1 MDPVS
6 ATACLAFAGKAVVGV
21 AAAVDLGAVGTVI
34 HIAGQEIVRGMTR
47 KPQHWHDYKNV
58 YDKLVALKDQAAL
71 ISGLARRVRY
81 DYTLT
86 SEYWNWIGTGSSD
99 SSRTLYEKTTHTSDH
114 NELFTLFQQY
124 LADVKN
130 NGKAL
135 EVLLRE
141 YIMSYSGVEPPLPR
155 RALISYTPAPIKH
168 ITFIAGAETKGDCSN
183 PGSMDYFSGRQYPWL
198 SLVIP
203 QLQER
208 GYDVSV
214 VDWADPGVDWKANKT
229 FIIGPVWGYVSRIKE
244 FVSLLNL
251 FERENVRLL
260 NSPKFMK
267 WNLNKKYLVELQKAK
282 VGQIPKTIFVPPH
295 SRTTLREFFTDNII
309 IKGAVDA
316 GGASYK
322 HVTFSN
328 FDEASHLFET
338 YKEKHAGVIVQQF
351 IPEVQ
356 QMGELSFVFIG
367 GGLSHFFIKVPT
379 LHDERV
385 QTFYGGRSF
394 ALSNETIAE
403 TLAEIRKTFRPDLRT
418 HPQDIHRARFQAE
431 RLYEK
436 LTFYFIKKG
445 IEPPCSMRLDG
456 VLVDELFTL
465 MEIEG
470 IEPYM
475 AIAEAMK
482 HDPHNRSLKRYIN
495 EIIGCVEQ
503 KDHRQYNTLGKP
515 TIQVGLPHSEFYTM
529 ACASE
534 PLTSVALPGT
544 DVASSL
550 PKADQNLSLV
560 AYKDSLVIGH
570 CSTNKAAIY
579 WEHVENLDPYRYNPQ
594 TQIFIKIHQMAVVA
608 EKKYLKEIGEPIDLA
623 MHNAGIAILPGHRGH
638 AYGLALTE
646 RQIALCKQHGMSTL
660 FCETTNAYSAAIM
673 QALNF
678 TPIATYHYQDLAV
691 QLGYP
696 PLAKLDDAFTVWVLR

>member
-1 MDPVS
+1 MDPIS
-6 ATACLAFAGKAVVGV
+6 ASVCFAVVGV
-21 AAAVDLGAVGTVI
+21 AAAADLGAVGAVI
-34 HIAGQEIVRGMTR
+34 HIAGGEIVRGLTR
-47 KPQHWHDYKNV
+47 RPQHWHDFKIT

-71 ISGLARRVRY
+71 ISGLARRVRE

-86 SEYWNWIGTGSSD
+86 SEYWNWVGTGSSA
-99 SSRTLYEKTTHTSDH
+99 SSRTLYEKVINRSDH
-114 NELFTLFQQY
+114 TELFTLFEQY
-124 LADVKN
+124 LADVNN
-130 NGKAL
+130 NGKEL

-141 YIMSYSGVEPPLPR
+141 YIMSYEALLPR
-155 RALISYTPAPIKH
+155 RQVITPFAPRPIKS
-168 ITFIAGAETKGDCSN
+168 ITFIAGSETKGDCSN
-183 PGSMDYFSGRQYPWL
+183 PGSMDYFSSRQYPWL

-208 GYDVSV
+208 GYDVGV
-214 VDWADPGVDWKANKT
+214 VDWADPGVDWKANRT
-229 FIIGPVWGYVSRIKE
+229 FVVGPVWGYVSRIKE
-244 FVSLLNL
+244 FISLFNL
-251 FERENVRLL
+251 FERENVKLL

-267 WNLNKKYLVELQKAK
+267 WNLNKKYLVELQKAR
-282 VGQIPKTIFVPPH
+282 VGQIPKTTFVPPH
-295 SRTTLREFFTDNII
+295 SRATLREFFTDDII

-367 GGLSHFFIKVPT
+367 GGLSHFFIKVPAM
-379 LHDERV
+379 DEERC

-403 TLAEIRKTFRPDLRT
+403 TLAVIKKTFRPDLRAR
-418 HPQDIHRARFQAE
+418 PQDIYNARFQAE
-431 RLYEK
+431 RLNEK
-436 LTFYFIKKG
+436 LAFYFYKKG
-445 IEPPCSMRLDG
+445 IEPPSYMRLDG
-456 VLVDELFTL
+456 VMVDESFTL

-475 AIAEAMK
+475 EIAEAMK
-482 HDPHNRSLKRYIN
+482 HNPHNRVLKRYVT

-503 KDHRQYNTLGKP
+503 KEQRQYNTVGKP
-515 TIQVGLPHSEFYTM
+515 AIQIGLPPSEFYTL

-534 PLTSVALPGT
+534 PLTSIALPGA
-544 DVASSL
+544 DVSSSL
-550 PKADQNLSLV
+550 PKADKNLSFV
-560 AYKDSLVIGH
+560 AYKGDRVIGH

-579 WEHVENLDPYRYNPQ
+579 WEHIESLDPYRYNLQ
-594 TQIFIKIHQMAVVA
+594 TQIFIRIHQMAVVA
-608 EKKYLKEIGEPIDLA
+608 EKKYLKEIGEPIALA
-623 MHNAGIAILPGHRGH
+623 MHNAGIAILPDHRGH
-638 AYGLALTE
+638 AYGSALTE
-646 RQIALCKQHGMSTL
+646 QQIALCKQHKMSTL

-673 QALNF
+673 QTLNF
-678 TPIATYHYQDLAV
+678 TPIATYHYQDLAA
-691 QLGYP
+691 QLAYP
-696 PLAKLDDAFTVWVLR
+696 PLVKLDDAFTVWALHFKA